1 MVKITAGMGALSPL
15 LEFESFLRGTYH
27 LACQV
32 MLERVDRRVHFK
44 PLRRQPKIFTLS
56 QNKIHLDFDP
66 LVTREGLDVF
76 YGDKVIDQYR
86 GAIDLGIITVLL
98 NLYYLLEWVR

>member
-1 MVKITAGMGALSPL
+1 MVEITAGMGALSPL
-15 LEFESFLRGTYH
+15 LEFEPFLRGTYH

-44 PLRRQPKIFTLS
+44 PSRRQPKIFTLS

-66 LVTREGLDVF
+66 LVTREGLDVLF
-76 YGDKVIDQYR
+76 GGKVIDQYR
-86 GAIDLGIITVLL
+86 DCALWPV
-98 NLYYLLEWVR
+98 Y